1 MKDVN
6 ILATRVRKRREA
18 LNLTQE
24 ELAEKAGLGNRLM
37 ISNIERGK
45 CGVRPETLDALA
57 SALKVMPNYLMGLAD
72 APLPVPV
79 APPKAYDPKITLKAD
94 PVKRSSHYV
103 SLTCDASKI
112 VRKLEL
118 QTNTSDWRIVSD
130 IIVQAEKYIR
140 IEGASA

>member
-18 LNLTQE
+18 LNLTQG

-45 CGVRPETLDALA
+45 CGVLPETLDALA

-72 APLPVPV
+72 APLPVPT
-79 APPKAYDPKITLKAD
+79 APPKAYDPKIVLIKEQHRFS
-94 PVKRSSHYV
+94 VKLSP
-103 SLTCDASKI
+103 DATRIVQMLEAQTGAECGKI
-112 VRKLEL
+112 VS
-118 QTNTSDWRIVSD
+118 N

-140 IEGASA
+140 IDGASA

>member
-1 MKDVN
+1 M
-6 ILATRVRKRREA
+6 A

-37 ISNIERGK
+37 VSNIERGK
-45 CGVRPETLDALA
+45 TGVLPETLTALV
-57 SALKVMPNYLMGLAD
+57 STMKVLPGYLMGLTD

-79 APPKAYDPKITLKAD
+79 APPIANAPKITLKAD
-94 PVKRSSHYV
+94 PIKRSSHYV
-103 SLTCDASKI
+103 SLTSEAARI

-118 QTNTSDWRIVSD
+118 QTNTSDWKLVSD

-140 IEGASA
+140 IEEAPL